1 MIRLS
6 SVLVSHFLLDL
17 QEVHQRKAIGLA
29 TSDALRTSQNLNLG
43 GQSID
48 FANHALGSLGAT
60 IDSAH
65 YFGRE
70 PGEDDGCTDDL
81 GVDNILNDPE
91 GEPSTQD
98 SRIED
103 EPSIMEVRRA
113 EFFVAAIEV

>member
-1 MIRLS
+1 M
-6 SVLVSHFLLDL
+6 LVSHFLLDL
-17 QEVHQRKAIGLA
+17 QEVHQRKAVGLA

-65 YFGRE
+65 YLGQE
-70 PGEDDGCTDDL
+70 PGEDDECADDL
-81 GVDNILNDPE
+81 GVDNIPNGSE

-103 EPSIMEVRRA
+103 EPAITEVRRA
-113 EFFVAAIEV
+113 ELFVAAIEV